1 MKRYAVAA
9 AVAVILVGAVL
20 PLGAQDIALFDP
32 FNFKFESSRVR
43 LNTMMRI
50 DSSSLETGAELSFEN
65 DLGLGDKE
73 SIPTVAFEWQFF
85 TKHRLAVRWQD
96 IDRDSSTQV
105 LEEIRIG
112 DEIISIDTDLGLGFE
127 VETWAIDYTY
137 YPWIRDRWAAGF
149 GFGVRIMDIITV
161 FTADGTEVDADGS
174 VTAPLPY
181 VNFEYRRIFGDKW
194 RMRAGLGWLAVT
206 YRDIDGNQWIGRL
219 SMEHQTFSNVG
230 FGLGINYS
238 TIDVES
244 QGDEFKG
251 KFDMDIDDISLYVR
265 VHF

>member
-1 MKRYAVAA
+1 MRRYAVAA
-9 AVAVILVGAVL
+9 AVAIIWGGAVL

-43 LNTMMRI
+43 LNTVMRI
-50 DSSSLETGAELSFEN
+50 DSSSQETGAELSFED
-65 DLGLGDKE
+65 DLGLGEKE
-73 SIPTVAFEWQFF
+73 RIPTVSFEWQFA

-112 DEIISIDTDLGLGFE
+112 DEIIPIDTDLGLAFE

-149 GFGVRIMDIITV
+149 GFGVRVMDINTI
-161 FTADGTEVDADGS
+161 FTAEELEIDADGS
-174 VTAPLPY
+174 VAAPLPY
-181 VNFEYRRIFGDKW
+181 VNFEYRRIFGNKW
-194 RMRAGLGWLAVT
+194 RMRAGLGWLDVEI
-206 YRDIDGNQWIGRL
+206 RGINGGQWIGRL

-230 FGLGINYS
+230 FGLGLNYS

-244 QGDEFKG
+244 QGDDFKG
-251 KFDMDIDDISLYVR
+251 KIDLDINDISVYLR